1 MAERKKRDLKQFQSD
16 LSEFKGKFI
25 KKKQDIPDKFNRLTA
40 FKVLVDII
48 SGIAVGGF
56 LGYILDV
63 YLGTLPFML
72 FILTVFGMIGGVY
85 NIYKDLDVRKGK

>member
-1 MAERKKRDLKQFQSD
+1 MTKREEQDLVQLQGK
-16 LSEFKGKFI
+16 LSEFKSKFV
-25 KKKQDIPDKFNRLTA
+25 KKKQDIPDKFNRLTP

-85 NIYKDLDVRKGK
+85 NIYKDLDIKKDE